1 MIAKLSRTGL
11 SPNEAA
17 IAGSEVASTVEIQ
30 VLHEQGA
37 GDDQR
42 DEGGGRQAVALGS
55 VRVQPAG
62 ANVRSASR
70 G

>member
-11 SPNEAA
+11 SPNDAA
-17 IAGSEVASTVEIQ
+17 IAGSEVASTVEFE

-42 DEGGGRQAVALGS
+42 DQHGREA
-55 VRVQPAG
+55 
-62 ANVRSASR
+62 
-70 G
+70 